1 MLWSVCIYYECKS
14 HAKRVWDLD
23 SMFLSKQY
31 SIFLYY
37 TKSVPRT
44 TAPKHIPAIPPI
56 HQPTTLGTA
65 TSDTTFASRARV
77 AVHLFEPF
85 LKTFDRFCKNKFD
98 GLMLYFSCKK
108 NRICINYVRCS
119 SRRAGTYGEW
129 MWSSSSK
136 VLADMV
142 TLFKSE
148 EGEGGGGLRP
158 LHRLVPSKYQKGS
171 PSKDASAPGREVHA
185 MNKNE
190 NHRERSE

>member
-23 SMFLSKQY
+23 SIFFSKQY

-85 LKTFDRFCKNKFD
+85 LKTFDRFCKKKFD
-98 GLMLYFSCKK
+98 GLMIYFSCKRK
-108 NRICINYVRCS
+108 MHVKLIWMPPYLTPEVERNQMCVVFYFGKCFNTLIKFSSCDNHKAVDKVTRALDWCIAANEM
-119 SRRAGTYGEW
+119 GT
-129 MWSSSSK
+129 
-136 VLADMV
+136 
-142 TLFKSE
+142 
-148 EGEGGGGLRP
+148 
-158 LHRLVPSKYQKGS
+158 
-171 PSKDASAPGREVHA
+171 
-185 MNKNE
+185 
-190 NHRERSE
+190 